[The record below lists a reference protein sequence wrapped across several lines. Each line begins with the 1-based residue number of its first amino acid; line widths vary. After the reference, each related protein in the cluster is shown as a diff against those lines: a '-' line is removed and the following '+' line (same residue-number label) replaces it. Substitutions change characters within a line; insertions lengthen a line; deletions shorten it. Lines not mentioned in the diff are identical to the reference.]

1 MFVHARSRLA
11 VRSAAKGQRRRSRQ
25 SAAFAGLTVIA
36 VTFLLAG
43 CGLTHVPAIGPDPSD
58 PNVRVRPVAYRST
71 IGSYT
76 SQRPV
81 SPSDWREQNERVTP
95 RSSQ

>member
-1 MFVHARSRLA
+1 MSVHARALL
-11 VRSAAKGQRRRSRQ
+11 SAEGQRRRSRQ
-25 SAAFAGLTVIA
+25 NAVSAGLAVIA
-36 VTFLLAG
+36 VTFLVAG
-43 CGLTHVPAIGPDPSD
+43 CSLPHVPVVGPDPSD

-95 RSSQ
+95 RSNQ

>member
-1 MFVHARSRLA
+1 MFVHARSFL
-11 VRSAAKGQRRRSRQ
+11 AAKRRRRRSRENEVLARFAALA
-25 SAAFAGLTVIA
+25 SA
-36 VTFLLAG
+36 FLLAG
-43 CGLTHVPAIGPDPSD
+43 CSLAAAPVVGPDPSD

-81 SPSDWREQNERVTP
+81 SPSDWREQNERVAP
-95 RSSQ
+95 LSNQ

>member
-1 MFVHARSRLA
+1 MLVHARSLL
-11 VRSAAKGQRRRSRQ
+11 AAKRQRRRSRENAVPVGLAALA
-25 SAAFAGLTVIA
+25 AAFV
-36 VTFLLAG
+36 LAG
-43 CGLTHVPAIGPDPSD
+43 CSLAAAPVVGPDPSD

-81 SPSDWREQNERVTP
+81 SPSDWREQNERVAP
-95 RSSQ
+95 RSNQ